1 MSTRAR
7 PPDPRSS
14 ESARALAIEV
24 LRRVDAED
32 AYADLA
38 LGGALSK
45 SSLDARDRAFAT
57 DLVYG
62 TLRWRG
68 RIDHLLSERA
78 KRGITR
84 LPPDARAAL
93 RAGAY
98 QILFSRSTPER
109 AAVDETVKLIRGLGH
124 EKLTGFVNALLRRL
138 ARERSSLQYPDRE
151 KDPVAHAVAFHA
163 HPAWLVKL
171 IFERLGEAEGV
182 RLLEAN
188 NVIPPLV
195 LRVNAGR
202 TTPEKLKDRFQEA
215 GLKAAP
221 GRFAPGAL
229 VLAARAPVG
238 NLPGFSEG
246 LFAIQDEASQLMGC
260 LVDAQPGEQVL
271 DLCAAPGGKTAHL
284 AEVVGP
290 GGRVV
295 ALDIHAGRLGL
306 VGDLCRRLGL
316 ANVEI
321 VLGDARKPPPQVARG
336 GFDRVLV
343 DAPCTGL
350 GVIRR
355 NPDARWRVKPDG
367 AGRLARLQSEILARA
382 RTLVR
387 PGGVLVYS
395 VCTFTR
401 EETDGVM
408 SSLLASSP
416 ELMVELPRKVLGQ
429 AGEEVLACERDRV
442 RTWPHRHGIDGFY
455 AARMRRKG

>member
-1 MSTRAR
+1 MSASTR
-7 PPDPRSS
+7 PPDSRSS
-14 ESARALAIEV
+14 GSARALAIEV

-68 RIDHLLSERA
+68 RIDYLLLARA
-78 KRGITR
+78 KRGIAD

-98 QILFSRSTPER
+98 QILFSRSTPVH

-138 ARERSSLQYPDRE
+138 ARERNALQYPDRE
-151 KDPVAHAVAFHA
+151 KDPVAHAAAFHA
-163 HPAWLVKL
+163 HPAWIVERA
-171 IFERLGEAEGV
+171 FERFGEEEGV
-182 RLLEAN
+182 CSLEAN
-188 NVIPPLV
+188 NEIPPLV

-202 TTPEKLKDRFQEA
+202 ITPGELSAQLGEA
-215 GLKAAP
+215 GFPARP

-229 VLAARAPVG
+229 VLSKRAPIG
-238 NLPGFSEG
+238 ALPGFSEG
-246 LFAIQDEASQLMGC
+246 LFAVQDEASQLMGC
-260 LVDAQPGEQVL
+260 LVDAQPGERVL

-284 AEVVGP
+284 AECVGP
-290 GGRVV
+290 GGSVV

-316 ANVEI
+316 ANVESL
-321 VLGDARKPPPQVARG
+321 LGDARKPPPQVARG

-350 GVIRR
+350 GVLRR
-355 NPDARWRVKPDG
+355 NPDARWRVKQDAP
-367 AGRLARLQSEILARA
+367 GRLARLQSEILDRA

-395 VCTFTR
+395 VCTFTQ

-416 ELMVELPRKVLGQ
+416 EVVVELPGKVLGR
-429 AGEEVLACERDRV
+429 ACEEVIAYERYMV
-442 RTWPHRHGIDGFY
+442 RTWPHRQGIDGFY
-455 AARMRRKG
+455 AVRMRRKG

>member
-1 MSTRAR
+1 MPSSKR
-7 PPDPRSS
+7 PPDSRSS
-14 ESARALAIEV
+14 GSARALAIEV
-24 LRRVDAED
+24 LRRVEAED

-78 KRGITR
+78 KRGITS
-84 LPPDARAAL
+84 LPADARSAL

-98 QILFSRSTPER
+98 QILFSHSVPER

-138 ARERSSLQYPDRE
+138 ARERGSLQYPDRV
-151 KDPVAHAVAFHA
+151 KDPIAHAVAFHA
-163 HPAWLVKL
+163 HPAWLVKRV
-171 IFERLGEAEGV
+171 FDRLGEEEGV
-182 RLLEAN
+182 RLLEADN
-188 NVIPPLV
+188 AVPPLV

-202 TTPEKLKDRFQEA
+202 ITPGELSARLQEA
-215 GLKAAP
+215 GLKVGP
-221 GRFAPGAL
+221 GRFAPCAL
-229 VLAARAPVG
+229 VLAERTPIG
-238 NLPGFSEG
+238 KLPGFNEG
-246 LFAIQDEASQLMGC
+246 LFAVQDEASQLVGC
-260 LVDAQPGEQVL
+260 LVDAQPGERVL

-284 AEVVGP
+284 AERVGP
-290 GGRVV
+290 EGRVV
-295 ALDIHAGRLGL
+295 ALDIHNGRLGL

-316 ANVEI
+316 VNVET
-321 VLGDARKPPPQVARG
+321 VVGDARKPPPGVARG

-367 AGRLARLQSEILARA
+367 PGRLARLQGEILDRA

-395 VCTFTR
+395 VCTFTE

-416 ELMVELPRKVLGQ
+416 ELVVELPRKVLGR
-429 AGEEVLACERDRV
+429 ACEEVIADERDRV
-442 RTWPHRHGIDGFY
+442 RTWPHRHGTDGFY
-455 AARMRRKG
+455 AVKMRRKG